1 MERLFTSP
9 SVPMCILDRSQRIT
23 MASRSMSAIFMQD
36 SISGS
41 MADDLIAGAGTVIQ
55 EYFDLATRG
64 RPLPDRHFS
73 ANGRHYQVTFHA
85 AADRNGDVF
94 EILLIVMDVTRRAQV
109 EHLLRESRR
118 RLIATAR
125 RDHLTG
131 LLNRRGLD
139 SVLHRELRRSRRAG
153 KSLSLIAIDI
163 DWFKDYNDSL
173 GHPQGDACLYSVAQ
187 TLIGCLRRA
196 GDEAC
201 RYGGEEFVLVLPDA
215 DIGGAATV
223 AANCQRAID
232 ELDIAHPGS
241 PFGRVTMSFGIAEAA
256 PGAGEASVALDAV
269 SLLAQADNALY
280 RAKRNGRNRIEFAQG
295 G

>member
-1 MERLFTSP
+1 
-9 SVPMCILDRSQRIT
+9 
-23 MASRSMSAIFMQD
+23 MSSIFMQD

-41 MADDLIAGAGTVIQ
+41 LVGDLVTGAGPVIQ
-55 EYFDLATRG
+55 ECFDLAALG
-64 RPLPDRHFS
+64 RTLPDRHFA

-85 AADRNGDVF
+85 AADRNGDVS
-94 EILLIVMDVTRRAQV
+94 EILLVVLDVTRRVQV

-139 SVLHRELRRSRRAG
+139 NVLHRELRRSRRVG
-153 KSLSLIAIDI
+153 KSLSLVAIDI
-163 DWFKDYNDSL
+163 DWFKHYNDSL

-201 RYGGEEFVLVLPDA
+201 RYGGEEFLLVLPDA

-232 ELDIAHPGS
+232 ELDIAHPSS
-241 PFGRVTMSFGIAEAA
+241 PFGRVTVSFGIAEAA
-256 PGAGEASVALDAV
+256 NGTEGALVALDTVA
-269 SLLAQADNALY
+269 LLAQADNALY

-295 G
+295 S